1 MLQASRVIVFY
12 SIDTLM
18 DEVVYLVITVTVPIK
33 QYNYILNEKK
43 VKHWHFTIIPI
54 SIPILKIIVGR
65 TAKRNCVRSSD
76 GTTEGRNGN
85 FGHTLQEGANIFFYI

>member
-43 VKHWHFTIIPI
+43 VKYCHFTIIPI
-54 SIPILKIIVGR
+54 SIPILKIVVGR
-65 TAKRNCVRSSD
+65 TFKRNRVGSFD
-76 GTTEGRNGN
+76 GTTERRN
-85 FGHTLQEGANIFFYI
+85 